1 MTATLFIRV
10 TASIQGCLKLLLSWL
25 FSFQRSVD
33 LCSLYGK
40 EREGRR
46 KEGGREGERKK
57 GRREGIKK
65 EQTTEITGLVKYDGS
80 DVLTFLQI
88 WMLLFFFLTE
98 STIFAAS
105 SLFVGTIQRVR
116 CKDMETDVDKV
127 LAVALHPVHL

>member
-10 TASIQGCLKLLLSWL
+10 TASIQGCLKLLLSSL

-57 GRREGIKK
+57 GRREGRKK
-65 EQTTEITGLVKYDGS
+65 EQTTEIMGLIKYDDS
-80 DVLTFLQI
+80 DVFLQI
-88 WMLLFFFLTE
+88 WMLLFFLTE
-98 STIFAAS
+98 SAIFAAS
-105 SLFVGTIQRVR
+105 SFFVGTIQRVR
-116 CKDMETDVDKV
+116 CKDMEMDVDKV